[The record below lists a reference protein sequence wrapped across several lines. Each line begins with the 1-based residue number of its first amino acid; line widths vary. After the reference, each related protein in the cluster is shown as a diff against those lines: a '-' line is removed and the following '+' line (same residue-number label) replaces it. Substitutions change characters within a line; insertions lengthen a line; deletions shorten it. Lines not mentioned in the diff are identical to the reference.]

1 MSKSKKKE
9 TLSPNGSV
17 VIDGIQLDSYKTEI
31 VSCNILEVEVGTTG
45 HMGGD
50 TGHGGRTYFRI
61 SDLAS
66 TDMRCKVSGYSY
78 EEKDYLYTEIEDASS
93 IEISFGGDCELDT
106 FCEALR
112 IGYDVLKQHASSIE
126 PYSHTPLEQ
135 RQDRFALYLNE
146 LCDLYRKQGNLKGME
161 EIRKKYHTSGITQQ
175 QFYEC
180 DLDHVFGYVN
190 SGFCNKVYAY
200 ILDNTK
206 TTPAPKYNEQ

>member
-17 VIDGIQLDSYKTEI
+17 VIDGIQLDSYKTEL

-66 TDMRCKVSGYSY
+66 TDMRCKVSGYSH
-78 EEKDYLYTEIEDASS
+78 EEKDYVYTEIEDASS
-93 IEISFGGDCELDT
+93 IEISFGGDSELDT

-126 PYSHTPLEQ
+126 PYSPTPLEQ
-135 RQDRFALYLNE
+135 RQDRFALYLND
-146 LCDLYRKQGNLKGME
+146 LCDLYRKQRNLKGME

-180 DLDHVFGYVN
+180 NLDCATGYIN
-190 SGFCNKVYAY
+190 QDFCNKVYAFV
-200 ILDNTK
+200 LNNTK
-206 TTPAPKYNEQ
+206 AISAPKYSE

>member
-17 VIDGIQLDSYKTEI
+17 VIDGIQLDSYKTEL

-66 TDMRCKVSGYSY
+66 TDMRCKVGGYSY
-78 EEKDYLYTEIEDASS
+78 EERNYVDTEIDGASS
-93 IEISFGGDCELDT
+93 IEISFGGDSELDT

-126 PYSHTPLEQ
+126 SYSPTPLEQ
-135 RQDRFALYLNE
+135 RQDRFALYLND

-180 DLDHVFGYVN
+180 DLDCATGYIN
-190 SGFCNKVYAY
+190 QDFCNKVYAFV
-200 ILDNTK
+200 LNNTK
-206 TTPAPKYNEQ
+206 AISAPKYSE